1 MDIGNFL
8 QNVKKNRGSQYLV
21 RIGNRPFLI
30 NAGQNRRAIFGIEGQ
45 ERVGAANADLAVLA
59 NGESGLQEGQQ
70 ALKQF
75 VGLLLVGGQQSQA
88 ADGVVSTLVIEEL
101 LLLLKMLEMPIKT

>member
-30 NAGQNRRAIFGIEGQ
+30 NAGQNRRAIFRIEGQ